1 VNINTSSLET
11 ELTMYFSYEWPSIDY
26 RQVSSQ
32 TCSAI
37 SELITTNM
45 RRGYSPVVP
54 ETPQRVR
61 IRRELDVVVIG
72 RKNRVKKR
80 VLKAQNL
87 DDTMKANIEVISRFL
102 RAARRDECEQFAFPD
117 GPALLDSLHA
127 VRQALN
133 AVETMARGDEV
144 EDPDSTEADSDDSED
159 ADTTKVEP

>member
-1 VNINTSSLET
+1 
-11 ELTMYFSYEWPSIDY
+11 MYFSYEWPSIDH

-37 SELITTNM
+37 SELVKTNEH
-45 RRGYSPVVP
+45 RGYLPALP
-54 ETPQRVR
+54 ETPQCVR

-80 VLKAQNL
+80 VFKAQNL

-102 RAARRDECEQFAFPD
+102 RAARRDEREQFAFPD
-117 GPALLDSLHA
+117 GPALLGSLHA
-127 VRQALN
+127 VRKALN

-144 EDPDSTEADSDDSED
+144 EDPDATEPDSDED